1 MAITK
6 SAKKAQRASKR
17 KGVFNARRKK
27 MMKDFVKQAGQ
38 LIVGKKADEA
48 MALLPQVYQAVDK
61 AVKRGVIK
69 LNAAARIKS
78 RIVKRVRALSQ

>member
-6 SAKKAQRASKR
+6 SAKKAQHSSVR

-27 MMKDFVKQAGQ
+27 VMKDFVKKAGQ
-38 LIVGKKADEA
+38 LIAGKKAEEA
-48 MALLPQVYQAVDK
+48 VALLPKVYQAVDK

-69 LNAAARIKS
+69 ANAAARIKS
-78 RIVKRVRALSQ
+78 RIVKRVRALAQ